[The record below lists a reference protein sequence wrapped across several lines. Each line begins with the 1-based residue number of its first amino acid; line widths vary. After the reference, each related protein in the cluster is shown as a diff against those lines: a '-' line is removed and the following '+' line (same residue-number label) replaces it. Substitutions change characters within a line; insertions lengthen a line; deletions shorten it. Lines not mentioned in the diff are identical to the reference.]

1 MTLPASDNFTAAA
14 NAGLAAY
21 SANWTVNAGT
31 FAVNAAGDYVQC
43 DYANAYAVAR
53 WNADAFGADQFSEV
67 KVSLR
72 TGAAAACD
80 WIGPA
85 VRIHAT
91 ANTYYGVFAS
101 SNFGTNSIYLSKL
114 VAGSLTDLAFVD
126 GLAVAAGDVLRLEV
140 TGSSLTVKRNG
151 VAIAGLTNIT
161 DASIAAGSAGIC
173 GYGEPADTVSWMD
186 DWQGGNLGAAG
197 VSGAAAVTLGGL
209 TAAGTGGVRSAG
221 SAAATLGALTAAG
234 AGASAGGSAGGA
246 ASITLAGAASA
257 GAGVVSIQGAGGG
270 ALGAVSAGGAGGVRV
285 AGAGGGALASLAAA
299 GAGYGLAGA
308 CVGGVLTVDPTN
320 GRYFRNA
327 AGPLV
332 LAGFHTWASIQDSWP
347 GLPITPLDFD
357 EYLAAL
363 VGHGCNFTKAWFLE
377 SARNWGDSAQ
387 YFAPHPW
394 PRTGPGNAA
403 DGLPKFDLSQFNE
416 AYFARLR
423 ERVIRLGNAG
433 VYVCVQLFQGWHV
446 ALKAGSFDPW
456 AYHPFA
462 DGNNVNSIDGDGNN
476 DGAGYET
483 RSTANAAVYAI
494 QQAYVAK
501 VLDTLNDL
509 DNVLYEIANEED
521 STSLPWQRALVD
533 YVQGYEAGKAKQHPV
548 GMTVCWPG
556 GNNGDLYAAPA
567 IDWLSPNGDYTPDAA
582 STAKVSA
589 FDTDHITGLTA
600 EYKWIFRA
608 LCQGHNPWYMDEWAG
623 ETYGNDT
630 RASATYQRIRANLGY
645 ALSVAAQIDLANA
658 APQPALASTGYCL
671 AKTSGR
677 AQLVAYQDGSG
688 SFTVNLA
695 SLPGVFALTWLRTL
709 DGATSAGSN
718 VSGGAVRTLTPPWA
732 GEDAVALLT
741 AAGTDGAGGASLDG
755 LTAQGGA
762 AVAVRG
768 ALTGALAAL
777 GATAGAGAVSVAGAA
792 AAALGDLAGSGAGA
806 AAIQGAGGATLAALA
821 AAGAAAVGDLP
832 ILGGAVVD
840 LAALSAD
847 GAGGAAVAGAGAG
860 ALDGLAL
867 AALGSASIQGSGGAA
882 LDDLGA
888 VGAGVSGEYVFTT
901 GAAAITLGAVG
912 AVGVGLVVTAIV
924 VVWGSVTGPA
934 AAGSATGPR
943 ANSTLGR

>member
-14 NAGLAAY
+14 NAGLQTY
-21 SANWTVNAGT
+21 SANWTISSGA
-31 FAVNAAGDYVQC
+31 FAVDAAADCVVPNNGSTDC
-43 DYANAYAVAR
+43 LAW
-53 WNADAFGADQFSEV
+53 WNADAFAADQYSEGKLV
-67 KVSLR
+67 GGGS
-72 TGAAAACD
+72 ANNSQ
-80 WIGPA
+80 IGVA
-85 VRIHAT
+85 VR
-91 ANTYYGVFAS
+91 
-101 SNFGTNSIYLSKL
+101 
-114 VAGSLTDLAFVD
+114 
-126 GLAVAAGDVLRLEV
+126 VAAGNNCYGLYYQSAGQHIWLFKSVGGVWTELAYANGVGAWNNGDTIRLEV
-140 TGSSLTVKRNG
+140 SGATLTPKHNGALIAALGTVNDSSL
-151 VAIAGLTNIT
+151 
-161 DASIAAGSAGIC
+161 ASGAAGIC
-173 GYGEPADTVSWMD
+173 GYGLETACKLD

-270 ALGAVSAGGAGGVRV
+270 ALGAVSAGGAGWVRV
-285 AGAGGGALASLAAA
+285 AGAGGGALGALAAA

-433 VYVCVQLFQGWHV
+433 VYVCVQLFQGWHA

-556 GNNGDLYAAPA
+556 GSNGDLYATPA

-741 AAGTDGAGGASLDG
+741 AAGTDGAGGASVVSDLRVLDEVLQPSENPIASLREVCGVQKSTLARLLG
-755 LTAQGGA
+755 LSRQSLHSWEREPTAERIER
-762 AVAVRG
+762 VRS
-768 ALTGALAAL
+768 ALA
-777 GATAGAGAVSVAGAA
+777 SHRR
-792 AAALGDLAGSGAGA
+792 
-806 AAIQGAGGATLAALA
+806 
-821 AAGAAAVGDLP
+821 
-832 ILGGAVVD
+832 
-840 LAALSAD
+840 
-847 GAGGAAVAGAGAG
+847 
-860 ALDGLAL
+860 
-867 AALGSASIQGSGGAA
+867 
-882 LDDLGA
+882 
-888 VGAGVSGEYVFTT
+888 E
-901 GAAAITLGAVG
+901 
-912 AVGVGLVVTAIV
+912 
-924 VVWGSVTGPA
+924 
-934 AAGSATGPR
+934 
-943 ANSTLGR
+943 